1 VTASVPA
8 PCKLFFSQSYFSLT
22 QLHMLLLQITILLQ
36 THLDQVFVKGN
47 IEDEVITRFGEH
59 DWIDL
64 YLLATEHAASVT
76 FLSK

>member
-1 VTASVPA
+1 
-8 PCKLFFSQSYFSLT
+8 
-22 QLHMLLLQITILLQ
+22 MLLLQITILLQ